1 MKKPLV
7 AIVLGTR
14 PEAIKMAPVYLALGS
29 DPRTRVALI
38 ATAQHREMLD
48 QVLSVFG
55 IKPDIDLDLMRPGQ
69 SLEEISGRVVQG
81 VAAALADLKPDAVLV
96 HGDTSTCLFGAIAAF
111 YRRIPVGHVEA
122 GLRTYNFA
130 APWPEEM
137 NRRLADPLCRWCFAP
152 TEQAARNL
160 RAEAIPEANIIVTGN
175 TVIDALMLAR
185 DMARRAPPAVPGIAP
200 GALDGRRLILVTG
213 HRRESF
219 GKPFQEFCLG
229 LRDIVRAHAD
239 TVLVYPVHLNPNVQ
253 EPVHEILG
261 GQDRILLIP
270 PLEYLP
276 FVSLM
281 DRSYLIITDSGG
293 IQEEAPSL
301 HKPVLV
307 TRETTERPEAVAAGM
322 ARLVGTSRERIFT
335 EASTL
340 LADERAYAAMAH
352 GAENPYGDGR
362 AAGRIVDA
370 LAAGLAME
378 GGA

>member
-1 MKKPLV
+1 MTKPLV

-14 PEAIKMAPVYLALGS
+14 PEAIKMATVYLALKS
-29 DPRTRVALI
+29 DDRTRVALI
-38 ATAQHREMLD
+38 ATAQHRTMLD

-55 IKPDIDLDLMRPGQ
+55 ITADVDLDLMMPDQ
-69 SLEEISGRVVQG
+69 SLPEISGRIVQG
-81 VAAALADLKPDAVLV
+81 VAKALADVKPDAVLV

-152 TEQAARNL
+152 TEAAARNL
-160 RAEAIPEANIIVTGN
+160 RAEAVPDENIHVTGN
-175 TVIDALMLAR
+175 TVIDALLLAR
-185 DMARRAPPAVPGIAP
+185 TMARNRPPEITGLAP
-200 GALDGRRLILVTG
+200 GVLDGRRLILVTG

-219 GKPFQEFCLG
+219 GKPFEQFCLG
-229 LRDIVRAHAD
+229 LADVVRAHPD

-261 GQDRILLIP
+261 GQDRVILIP

-276 FVSLM
+276 FVALM
-281 DRSYLIITDSGG
+281 DRSTLIITDSGG
-293 IQEEAPSL
+293 IQEEAPTL

-307 TRETTERPEAVAAGM
+307 TRSTTERPEAVAAGM
-322 ARLVGTSRERIFT
+322 VKLVGTSRERIFA
-335 EASTL
+335 EASRL
-340 LADERAYAAMAH
+340 LTDPNAYAAMAR
-352 GAENPYGDGR
+352 GDNPYGDGR
-362 AAGRIVDA
+362 AAARIVDI
-370 LAAGLAME
+370 LAAGFAAE
-378 GGA
+378 GGG